1 MDNFISLL
9 DNTLKMNSAVDKSD
23 EEELMEV
30 PVSPPKPRQNGRA
43 QPAAQPQRKH
53 SAEALRTP
61 VEPKAPVVE
70 ELVPAVHKSAS
81 MPCTFLLVLPVCLF
95 VGMSACVSM
104 RVHVYSCRLV
114 WMGCVCVCVRA
125 HVFMCV
131 CVCMSLCVYVLVCAH
146 VGHLGMHTYTCQ

>member
-23 EEELMEV
+23 EEELTEV
-30 PVSPPKPRQNGRA
+30 PVSPPKPRENGRA

-70 ELVPAVHKSAS
+70 ELVPVVHKSAS
-81 MPCTFLLVLPVCLF
+81 MPCMYLLVLPVCLF
-95 VGMSACVSM
+95 VGMSVCVSM
-104 RVHVYSCRLV
+104 RMHVHSCRLV
-114 WMGCVCVCVRA
+114 WMGCVCV
-125 HVFMCV
+125 HMHTCV
-131 CVCMSLCVYVLVCAH
+131 CVCVCVCVCEYH
-146 VGHLGMHTYTCQ
+146 M